1 MLPVV
6 ALTYRAP
13 RFSAQAKE
21 RKGRVLPA
29 VLQQLIRHAGLQG
42 SRRGAGRLGQGLVQP
57 GERQDQAIDPGHR
70 HDGGRRK

>member
-21 RKGRVLPA
+21 RKGRCC
-29 VLQQLIRHAGLQG
+29 QLCF
-42 SRRGAGRLGQGLVQP
+42 SS
-57 GERQDQAIDPGHR
+57 
-70 HDGGRRK
+70 